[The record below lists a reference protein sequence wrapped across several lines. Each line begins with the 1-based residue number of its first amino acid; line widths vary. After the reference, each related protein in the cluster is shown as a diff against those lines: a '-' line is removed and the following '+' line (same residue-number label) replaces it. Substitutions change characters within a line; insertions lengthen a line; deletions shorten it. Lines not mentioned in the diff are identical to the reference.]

1 MTSGFVL
8 VMVFI
13 IKGISQPLVMT
24 HFYDTQEACEHGKAI
39 AVETALQMGDEE
51 GSVTC
56 LPVKVGK
63 FA

>member
-1 MTSGFVL
+1 
-8 VMVFI
+8 MVFI
-13 IKGISQPLVMT
+13 IKGLSQPLVMT
-24 HFYDTQEACEHGKAI
+24 HFYDTKEACEQGKAV

-56 LPVKVGK
+56 LPIKVGK